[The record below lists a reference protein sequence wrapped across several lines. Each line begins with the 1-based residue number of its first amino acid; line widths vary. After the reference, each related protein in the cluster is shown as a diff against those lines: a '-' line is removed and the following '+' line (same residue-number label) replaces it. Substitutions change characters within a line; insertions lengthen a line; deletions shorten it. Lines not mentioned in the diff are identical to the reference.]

1 MKKEPKAQ
9 TQAQNS
15 PNCLYWFCQN
25 KLHPQRP
32 RPATHRTPW
41 ISCQCALARHHKV
54 FPDVTCLCP
63 GWSELFWQ
71 HSMRQVVLWWILVS
85 NIAPYCLDGAFL
97 QHPCNMKCEN
107 QCSLN
112 ILSSC
117 SNRLLFQ
124 MVLFLFAE
132 EEVATGTTNLK
143 PRQMSFIVIF
153 SSLTAGTTAEF
164 CVSGKTWV
172 WYLLSAVLNHKITKF

>member
-9 TQAQNS
+9 TQTQNS

-41 ISCQCALARHHKV
+41 ISCQCALARHHQV

-97 QHPCNMKCEN
+97 QHPCNIKMWKSVQLEY
-107 QCSLN
+107 
-112 ILSSC
+112 IVF
-117 SNRLLFQ
+117 LFQ
-124 MVLFLFAE
+124 QTFISNGTFFICRRGSCYWHHKSKTSTNVFHSHIFLFDSRDYSRI
-132 EEVATGTTNLK
+132 LC
-143 PRQMSFIVIF
+143 F
-153 SSLTAGTTAEF
+153 S
-164 CVSGKTWV
+164 
-172 WYLLSAVLNHKITKF
+172 